1 MTNLKGMPAARRLRE
16 KVRALEA
23 QIKVLSE
30 QDAEDSKIRAERDAL
45 LAERREWATRFRGL
59 VDGDD
64 DTNVAR
70 QALDLLK
77 VTIDARQGPTATPRT
92 QKRSRRSTSSP

>member
-1 MTNLKGMPAARRLRE
+1 M
-16 KVRALEA
+16 RALEA

-45 LAERREWATRFRGL
+45 LAERREWAIRFRGL
-59 VDGDD
+59 VDGSDD
-64 DTNVAR
+64 KNVAR

-77 VTIDARQGPTATPRT
+77 VTIDAKTRADCDAADA
-92 QKRSRRSTSSP
+92 RSQSKKHEQSLKQCEVA